1 MGIVS
6 EKKFLT
12 EEEKNTL
19 KDIQQKT
26 QVLIAELGEI
36 ELIKIQLENR
46 HQSAKSFLN
55 ELTDKEE
62 EFNQSI
68 FQKYGKSSVNPETGE
83 ITVLE

>member
-26 QVLIAELGEI
+26 QILIAELGEI

-62 EFNQSI
+62 EFNQFI
-68 FQKYGKSSVNPETGE
+68 FQKYGKTRINSETGE

>member
-12 EEEKNTL
+12 EEEKTTL

-26 QVLIAELGEI
+26 QALIAELGEI

-55 ELTDKEE
+55 ELTGKEE

-68 FQKYGKSSVNPETGE
+68 FQKYGKSSINPETGE
-83 ITVLE
+83 ITVLG